1 MTWDLRPPHTG
12 NARPRVL
19 CVDDEPV
26 ILQILRRLLEVQ
38 GFEPVTC
45 GDPVAAIALF
55 DDSSFDVV
63 ITDIHMPGMD
73 GLALM
78 KALRARQPELP
89 VMVVT
94 GHGTV
99 DTAIQALREGASGM
113 LVKPFTGEELLGEVR
128 RALAASQM
136 RYEALQY
143 RYLSPV
149 LDSIALTL
157 STAIEARNLET
168 GEHCRQLGV
177 LSERMAAVLGR
188 DERQRMTIRI
198 GGYLHDIGKIGIAD
212 AILLKPGRLTDE
224 EMAEMRR
231 HSEIGAA
238 ILEVHEAMADIAQ
251 IVRHHHER
259 WDGQGY
265 PGGLAGTAIPLGG
278 RIIAVADA
286 FSAMTSDR
294 IYRPAL
300 PSIGPGPSYAP
311 TAARSSIRRSSPPS
325 SRSSTRRAT
334 SGLWM
339 TRSSRSWSRTST
351 SRCPHRTNGRQ
362 GWRCCPSSNPWSC
375 LSRPCRGPGR
385 GLPGGAGRR
394 GVRGH
399 RLRRGL
405 RDRRSRRG
413 HGIRAAAGRLIE
425 SATGPGLRGGVRRY
439 RRFLLTIQIPSSTS
453 SAGPSRR
460 PASTFM

>member
-1 MTWDLRPPHTG
+1 MTWDLRPSRSG

-19 CVDDEPV
+19 CVDDESV

-45 GDPVAAIALF
+45 GDPLLALTVF
-55 DDSSFDVV
+55 DEGSFDVV

-73 GLALM
+73 GLAM
-78 KALRARQPELP
+78 MRSLRERQPELP
-89 VMVVT
+89 VVVVT

-99 DTAIQALREGASGM
+99 DTAIQALREGATGM
-113 LVKPFTGEELLGEVR
+113 LVKPFTGAELLAEVR
-128 RALAASQM
+128 RALSSAQI

-177 LSERMAAVLGR
+177 LSERMAIQLGL
-188 DERQRMTIRI
+188 DERQQMTIRI

-212 AILLKPGRLTDE
+212 AVLLKPGKLTDS

-238 ILEVHEAMADIAQ
+238 ILEVHEAMSEISQ

-259 WDGQGY
+259 WDGRGY
-265 PGGLAGTAIPLGG
+265 PDALVGASIPLGG

-300 PSIGPGPSYAP
+300 PMD
-311 TAARSSIRRSSPPS
+311 
-325 SRSSTRRAT
+325 RAWAELHAHCGT
-334 SGLWM
+334 QFDPEIVEIFGQVVDEE
-339 TRSSRSWSRTST
+339 
-351 SRCPHRTNGRQ
+351 G
-362 GWRCCPSSNPWSC
+362 
-375 LSRPCRGPGR
+375 
-385 GLPGGAGRR
+385 
-394 GVRGH
+394 
-399 RLRRGL
+399 RLRPLDPALERTLTSDAHAPLSATEELHARLAMLPTLQAPAVVSTAPEACPVATAGE
-405 RDRRSRRG
+405 G
-413 HGIRAAAGRLIE
+413 CAVAAAGEGCEIV
-425 SATGPGLRGGVRRY
+425 TVTDGGGPTPPPGTRQV
-439 RRFLLTIQIPSSTS
+439 
-453 SAGPSRR
+453 A
-460 PASTFM
+460 

>member
-1 MTWDLRPPHTG
+1 VTWELR
-12 NARPRVL
+12 ARSGSGRPKVL
-19 CVDDEPV
+19 CVDDERI
-26 ILQILRRLLEVQ
+26 ILQLVQRLLEIQ
-38 GFEPVTC
+38 GFEPTAFS
-45 GDPVAAIALF
+45 DPVAAVA
-55 DDSSFDVV
+55 SFEPGAYDAV

-78 KALRARQPELP
+78 HALRERQPEIP
-89 VMVVT
+89 VIVVT

-113 LVKPFTGEELLGEVR
+113 LVKPFTAEELLAEVR
-128 RALAASQM
+128 RALSATQM

-177 LSERMAAVLGR
+177 LSERMAAVLGL
-188 DERQRMTIRI
+188 DERQRTSIRI

-259 WDGQGY
+259 WDGRGY
-265 PGGLAGTAIPLGG
+265 PDGIAGPDIPLGG

-286 FSAMTSDR
+286 FSAMTTDR

-300 PSIGPGPSYAP
+300 PVE
-311 TAARSSIRRSSPPS
+311 
-325 SRSSTRRAT
+325 RAWAELHAHRGSQFDPEIVDAFEQIVDAEGRLRPLASAVEGT
-334 SGLWM
+334 LQ
-339 TRSSRSWSRTST
+339 TST
-351 SRCPHRTNGRQ
+351 HPSVSGSAALHSRLATLPVLHPLTVPGAAQEDCPVATTGDECAVTAS
-362 GWRCCPSSNPWSC
+362 GEGCE
-375 LSRPCRGPGR
+375 
-385 GLPGGAGRR
+385 
-394 GVRGH
+394 V
-399 RLRRGL
+399 
-405 RDRRSRRG
+405 
-413 HGIRAAAGRLIE
+413 AAPEVPVA
-425 SATGPGLRGGVRRY
+425 PRGGTGRSERV
-439 RRFLLTIQIPSSTS
+439 
-453 SAGPSRR
+453 A
-460 PASTFM
+460 

>member
-1 MTWDLRPPHTG
+1 MTWELRPPQSG
-12 NARPRVL
+12 ARPRVL

-38 GFEPVTC
+38 GFEAITC
-45 GDPVAAIALF
+45 GDPALAIELF
-55 DDSSFDVV
+55 DHASFDVV
-63 ITDIHMPGMD
+63 VTDIHMPGMD
-73 GLALM
+73 GLTLM
-78 KALRARQPELP
+78 KALRERQPELP

-99 DTAIQALREGASGM
+99 DTAIQALREGATGM

-168 GEHCRQLGV
+168 GEHCRHLGV

-251 IVRHHHER
+251 TVRHHHER
-259 WDGQGY
+259 WDGLGY
-265 PGGLAGTAIPLGG
+265 PDRLAGTAIPLGG

-300 PSIGPGPSYAP
+300 PIERAWAELRAHSGTQFDPEIVAVFEQVVDEEGRLRALEPAIEQHLNADVHVPM
-311 TAARSSIRRSSPPS
+311 ARSEDWQ
-325 SRSSTRRAT
+325 SRLAMLPVLQPAVVPVRARVEALAEPCPVAPKGEECAVIA
-334 SGLWM
+334 SGEG
-339 TRSSRSWSRTST
+339 
-351 SRCPHRTNGRQ
+351 CEIVIPVDGEQ
-362 GWRCCPSSNPWSC
+362 GQTQV
-375 LSRPCRGPGR
+375 
-385 GLPGGAGRR
+385 A
-394 GVRGH
+394 
-399 RLRRGL
+399 
-405 RDRRSRRG
+405 
-413 HGIRAAAGRLIE
+413 
-425 SATGPGLRGGVRRY
+425 
-439 RRFLLTIQIPSSTS
+439 
-453 SAGPSRR
+453 
-460 PASTFM
+460 

>member
-1 MTWDLRPPHTG
+1 MTWDLRPPHSG

-78 KALRARQPELP
+78 KALRERKPELP

-128 RALAASQM
+128 RALGTSQM

-168 GEHCRQLGV
+168 GAHCRQLGV
-177 LSERMAAVLGR
+177 LSERMAAVLGQ

-212 AILLKPGRLTDE
+212 AILLKPGRLTDD

-238 ILEVHEAMADIAQ
+238 ILEVHEAMSDIGQ

-259 WDGQGY
+259 WDGKGY
-265 PGGLAGTAIPLGG
+265 PDGLAGAAVPLGG

-294 IYRPAL
+294 IYRAAL
-300 PSIGPGPSYAP
+300 PMDGAWAELRANSGTQFDPEIVAAFEQVVDEEGRIRTLDDSIEQHLDADVHVPF
-311 TAARSSIRRSSPPS
+311 
-325 SRSSTRRAT
+325 
-334 SGLWM
+334 
-339 TRSSRSWSRTST
+339 ST
-351 SRCPHRTNGRQ
+351 SDDWQ
-362 GWRCCPSSNPWSC
+362 
-375 LSRPCRGPGR
+375 SRLAMPPVVQARAEGAVVASGEGCEIVIPVD
-385 GLPGGAGRR
+385 GAGS
-394 GVRGH
+394 GQTQV
-399 RLRRGL
+399 
-405 RDRRSRRG
+405 
-413 HGIRAAAGRLIE
+413 A
-425 SATGPGLRGGVRRY
+425 
-439 RRFLLTIQIPSSTS
+439 
-453 SAGPSRR
+453 
-460 PASTFM
+460 

>member
-1 MTWDLRPPHTG
+1 MTWDLRPPHSG
-12 NARPRVL
+12 NTRPRVL

-38 GFEPVTC
+38 GFEAVIC

-55 DDSSFDVV
+55 DSTAFDVV
-63 ITDIHMPGMD
+63 ITDIHMPAMD

-78 KALRARQPELP
+78 QALRERRPELP
-89 VMVVT
+89 VVVVT

-113 LVKPFTGEELLGEVR
+113 LVKPFTGEELLGEVS

-177 LSERMAAVLGR
+177 LSERMAAILGL
-188 DERQRMTIRI
+188 DERSRMTIRI

-212 AILLKPGRLTDE
+212 AILLKPSRLTDE
-224 EMAEMRR
+224 EMIEMRR

-259 WDGQGY
+259 WDGLGY
-265 PGGLAGTAIPLGG
+265 PDRLVGADIPLGG

-286 FSAMTSDR
+286 FSAMTTDR

-300 PSIGPGPSYAP
+300 PIDQAWAELRAHTGTQFDPEIVAAFEQTVDEEGGLRTLDPAVERHLNADVHVPMSTPESLRSRLAMMPALTPLAVQLANATEPCPATTVGEVCAVLASGEGCEIVPSADE
-311 TAARSSIRRSSPPS
+311 AAAQSAVDR
-325 SRSSTRRAT
+325 TRDGVAADR
-334 SGLWM
+334 L
-339 TRSSRSWSRTST
+339 
-351 SRCPHRTNGRQ
+351 PVF
-362 GWRCCPSSNPWSC
+362 
-375 LSRPCRGPGR
+375 GR
-385 GLPGGAGRR
+385 GAG
-394 GVRGH
+394 
-399 RLRRGL
+399 
-405 RDRRSRRG
+405 SREV
-413 HGIRAAAGRLIE
+413 A
-425 SATGPGLRGGVRRY
+425 
-439 RRFLLTIQIPSSTS
+439 
-453 SAGPSRR
+453 
-460 PASTFM
+460 

>member
-1 MTWDLRPPHTG
+1 MTWDLRPPHSG
-12 NARPRVL
+12 NSRPRVL

-38 GFEPVTC
+38 GFEPVIC
-45 GDPVAAIALF
+45 GDPLAAIELF
-55 DDSSFDVV
+55 DGTSFDVV

-73 GLALM
+73 GMALM
-78 KALRARQPELP
+78 RTLRERRPELP
-89 VMVVT
+89 VVVVT

-113 LVKPFTGEELLGEVR
+113 LVKPFTGEELLGEVS

-168 GEHCRQLGV
+168 GEHCRQLGI
-177 LSERMAAVLGR
+177 LSERMAAILGH
-188 DERQRMTIRI
+188 DERKRMTIRI

-212 AILLKPGRLTDE
+212 AILLKPAKLTDE
-224 EMAEMRR
+224 EMVEMRR

-259 WDGQGY
+259 WDGLGY
-265 PGGLAGTAIPLGG
+265 PNRLSGRDIPLGA

-286 FSAMTSDR
+286 YSAMTSDR
-294 IYRPAL
+294 IYRPAMPIERAWAELRAHSGTQFDPEIVAVFEQTLDEEGRIRPLDDTIEQHLNSDVRVPMATPESWPSRLALL
-300 PSIGPGPSYAP
+300 PVLAP
-311 TAARSSIRRSSPPS
+311 LALAVPKREEPCAATP
-325 SRSSTRRAT
+325 
-334 SGLWM
+334 
-339 TRSSRSWSRTST
+339 
-351 SRCPHRTNGRQ
+351 
-362 GWRCCPSSNPWSC
+362 
-375 LSRPCRGPGR
+375 
-385 GLPGGAGRR
+385 AGEACA
-394 GVRGH
+394 V
-399 RLRRGL
+399 
-405 RDRRSRRG
+405 
-413 HGIRAAAGRLIE
+413 AE
-425 SATGPGLRGGVRRY
+425 SAEG
-439 RRFLLTIQIPSSTS
+439 
-453 SAGPSRR
+453 
-460 PASTFM
+460 

>member
-1 MTWDLRPPHTG
+1 MTWDLRPSRRG

-45 GDPVAAIALF
+45 SDPLTALATF
-55 DDSSFDVV
+55 SEGAFDVV
-63 ITDIHMPGMD
+63 VTDIHMPAMD

-78 KALRARQPELP
+78 RALRDRQTELP
-89 VMVVT
+89 VVVVT

-99 DTAIQALREGASGM
+99 DTAIQALREGATGM
-113 LVKPFTGEELLGEVR
+113 LVKPFTGQELLGEVR
-128 RALAASQM
+128 RALSTAQM

-143 RYLSPV
+143 RYMSPV

-177 LSERMAAVLGR
+177 LSERMAAVLGL
-188 DERQRMTIRI
+188 DERQQMTIRI

-212 AILLKPGRLTDE
+212 AVLLKPGRLTDS

-238 ILEVHEAMADIAQ
+238 ILEVHDAMAEIAQ

-259 WDGQGY
+259 WDGRGY
-265 PGGLAGTAIPLGG
+265 PDALVGNNIPLGG

-286 FSAMTSDR
+286 FNAMISDR
-294 IYRPAL
+294 IYRAALPVERAWAELRAHSGSQFDAEIVAVFAQVVDEEGNLRPLDPAL
-300 PSIGPGPSYAP
+300 ERTLSGGHIP
-311 TAARSSIRRSSPPS
+311 TVATTDLHARLAMLPVLDPVFVAARTSPEQCPVAPQGEECAVVASGEGCEIVVAEDGVPTPPS
-325 SRSSTRRAT
+325 GSRQVS
-334 SGLWM
+334 
-339 TRSSRSWSRTST
+339 
-351 SRCPHRTNGRQ
+351 
-362 GWRCCPSSNPWSC
+362 
-375 LSRPCRGPGR
+375 
-385 GLPGGAGRR
+385 
-394 GVRGH
+394 
-399 RLRRGL
+399 
-405 RDRRSRRG
+405 
-413 HGIRAAAGRLIE
+413 
-425 SATGPGLRGGVRRY
+425 
-439 RRFLLTIQIPSSTS
+439 
-453 SAGPSRR
+453 
-460 PASTFM
+460 

>member
-1 MTWDLRPPHTG
+1 MTWELRLPHSG
-12 NARPRVL
+12 ESRPRVL

-38 GFEPVTC
+38 GFEAVVCSRPQEAVANF
-45 GDPVAAIALF
+45 GDGDF
-55 DDSSFDVV
+55 DAV

-78 KALRARQPELP
+78 RALRERQPDLP
-89 VMVVT
+89 VVVVT
-94 GHGTV
+94 GQGTV
-99 DTAIQALREGASGM
+99 DTAIQALREGATGM

-128 RALAASQM
+128 RALGSAQM

-177 LSERMAAVLGR
+177 LSERMAAVLGLNG
-188 DERQRMTIRI
+188 RQQMTIRI

-212 AILLKPGRLTDE
+212 AVLLKPGPLTDA
-224 EMAEMRR
+224 EMTEMRR

-238 ILEVHEAMADIAQ
+238 ILEVHDAMADIAQ

-265 PGGLAGTAIPLGG
+265 PDSLAGTQIPLGG

-294 IYRPAL
+294 IYRAAL
-300 PSIGPGPSYAP
+300 PVDRAWAELRAHSGTQFDPEIVAVFEQVVDESGRLRPLDPGITSTLETEVHVPMTTSQEWRDRLAGLAVLEPLTVPVETMPEPCPVAPEGEECAAIASGEECEIVLAADGTAEATAPEKPQSHETGPSPTAEGGPGN
-311 TAARSSIRRSSPPS
+311 RR
-325 SRSSTRRAT
+325 RVA
-334 SGLWM
+334 
-339 TRSSRSWSRTST
+339 
-351 SRCPHRTNGRQ
+351 
-362 GWRCCPSSNPWSC
+362 
-375 LSRPCRGPGR
+375 
-385 GLPGGAGRR
+385 
-394 GVRGH
+394 
-399 RLRRGL
+399 
-405 RDRRSRRG
+405 
-413 HGIRAAAGRLIE
+413 
-425 SATGPGLRGGVRRY
+425 
-439 RRFLLTIQIPSSTS
+439 
-453 SAGPSRR
+453 
-460 PASTFM
+460 

>member
-1 MTWDLRPPHTG
+1 MTWDLRPPHSG
-12 NARPRVL
+12 NPRPRVL

-38 GFEPVTC
+38 GYEPVTC
-45 GDPVAAIALF
+45 SDPIAAIALF
-55 DDSSFDVV
+55 DETAFDVV

-78 KALRARQPELP
+78 KALRARKPELP

-168 GEHCRQLGV
+168 GEHCQQLGV

-212 AILLKPGRLTDE
+212 AILLKPGKLTDE

-259 WDGQGY
+259 WDGLGY
-265 PGGLAGTAIPLGG
+265 PDRLAGTGIPLGG

-300 PSIGPGPSYAP
+300 PVDRAWAELRAHSGTQFDPEIVAVFEQVVDEEGRVRQLDPAIERNLDADVHVPLSGSDDWQARLAMLPVLEPLTMAVRVKPEACPVAP
-311 TAARSSIRRSSPPS
+311 AGEECAVVASGEGCEIVVPVEAAE
-325 SRSSTRRAT
+325 
-334 SGLWM
+334 
-339 TRSSRSWSRTST
+339 
-351 SRCPHRTNGRQ
+351 
-362 GWRCCPSSNPWSC
+362 
-375 LSRPCRGPGR
+375 PGR
-385 GLPGGAGRR
+385 SQVA
-394 GVRGH
+394 
-399 RLRRGL
+399 
-405 RDRRSRRG
+405 
-413 HGIRAAAGRLIE
+413 
-425 SATGPGLRGGVRRY
+425 
-439 RRFLLTIQIPSSTS
+439 
-453 SAGPSRR
+453 
-460 PASTFM
+460 

>member
-1 MTWDLRPPHTG
+1 MTWDLRPSRSG

-19 CVDDEPV
+19 CVDDESV

-45 GDPVAAIALF
+45 GDPLLALTIF
-55 DDSSFDVV
+55 DEGSFDVV

-73 GLALM
+73 GLAM
-78 KALRARQPELP
+78 MRSLRERQPELP
-89 VMVVT
+89 VVVVT

-99 DTAIQALREGASGM
+99 DTAIQALREGATGM
-113 LVKPFTGEELLGEVR
+113 LVKPFTGAELLAEVR
-128 RALAASQM
+128 RALSSAQI

-177 LSERMAAVLGR
+177 LSERMAIQLGL
-188 DERQRMTIRI
+188 DERQQMTIRI

-212 AILLKPGRLTDE
+212 AVLLKPGKLTDSE
-224 EMAEMRR
+224 TAEMRR

-238 ILEVHEAMADIAQ
+238 ILEVHEAMSEISQ

-259 WDGQGY
+259 WDGRGY
-265 PGGLAGTAIPLGG
+265 PDALVGASIPLGG

-300 PSIGPGPSYAP
+300 PMD
-311 TAARSSIRRSSPPS
+311 
-325 SRSSTRRAT
+325 RAWAELHAHCGT
-334 SGLWM
+334 QFDPEIVEIFGQVVDEE
-339 TRSSRSWSRTST
+339 
-351 SRCPHRTNGRQ
+351 G
-362 GWRCCPSSNPWSC
+362 
-375 LSRPCRGPGR
+375 
-385 GLPGGAGRR
+385 
-394 GVRGH
+394 
-399 RLRRGL
+399 RLRPLDPALERTLTSDAHAPLSATEELHARLAMLPTLQAPAVVSTAPEACPVATAGE
-405 RDRRSRRG
+405 G
-413 HGIRAAAGRLIE
+413 CAVAAAGEGCEIV
-425 SATGPGLRGGVRRY
+425 TVTDGGVPTPPPGTR
-439 RRFLLTIQIPSSTS
+439 QV
-453 SAGPSRR
+453 A
-460 PASTFM
+460 

>member
-1 MTWDLRPPHTG
+1 MTWDLRPPRTG
-12 NARPRVL
+12 NPRPRVL

-38 GFEPVTC
+38 GFDPSTC
-45 GDPVAAIALF
+45 TDPFQALAAFSEGA
-55 DDSSFDVV
+55 FDVV

-73 GLALM
+73 GLTLM
-78 KALRARQPELP
+78 RALRQKQPELP
-89 VMVVT
+89 VVVVT

-99 DTAIQALREGASGM
+99 DTAIQALREGATGM
-113 LVKPFTGEELLGEVR
+113 LVKPFTGEELLAEVR
-128 RALAASQM
+128 RALSAAQM

-177 LSERMAAVLGR
+177 LSERMAAVLGL
-188 DERQRMTIRI
+188 DERQQMTIRI

-238 ILEVHEAMADIAQ
+238 VLEVHEAMSEIAQ

-259 WDGQGY
+259 WDGRGY
-265 PGGLAGTAIPLGG
+265 PDALVAGGIPLGG

-294 IYRPAL
+294 IYRAALPVERAWAELRAHAGSQFDPEIVAVFGEVVDEQGRLRPLDPAL
-300 PSIGPGPSYAP
+300 ERTLNSDVHVPLAAAEELHARLAMLPVLEPVSV
-311 TAARSSIRRSSPPS
+311 TLKAAREECPVAPPGEEC
-325 SRSSTRRAT
+325 AVVA
-334 SGLWM
+334 SGEG
-339 TRSSRSWSRTST
+339 
-351 SRCPHRTNGRQ
+351 CEIIV
-362 GWRCCPSSNPWSC
+362 
-375 LSRPCRGPGR
+375 
-385 GLPGGAGRR
+385 A
-394 GVRGH
+394 V
-399 RLRRGL
+399 
-405 RDRRSRRG
+405 D
-413 HGIRAAAGRLIE
+413 
-425 SATGPGLRGGVRRY
+425 
-439 RRFLLTIQIPSSTS
+439 
-453 SAGPSRR
+453 AGPDPSGSRQV
-460 PASTFM
+460 A

>member
-1 MTWDLRPPHTG
+1 LTWDLRSPHSG

-38 GFEPVTC
+38 GFEAVTC
-45 GDPVAAIALF
+45 ADPLTAIEMF
-55 DDSSFDVV
+55 EGSSFDVV

-73 GLALM
+73 GMALTR
-78 KALRARQPELP
+78 ALHERKPELP
-89 VMVVT
+89 VVVVT

-128 RALAASQM
+128 RALSSSQM

-177 LSERMAAVLGR
+177 LSERMAAVLGL
-188 DERQRMTIRI
+188 DGRQQMTIRI

-212 AILLKPGRLTDE
+212 AILLKPGKLTDD

-259 WDGQGY
+259 WDGRGY
-265 PGGLAGTAIPLGG
+265 PDAMVGLDIPLGG

-294 IYRPAL
+294 IYRPAMPL
-300 PSIGPGPSYAP
+300 DRAWAELRAHSGTQFDPEIVAVFEQVVNDDGTLRTLDPSVESGLDSEVHVPMV
-311 TAARSSIRRSSPPS
+311 
-325 SRSSTRRAT
+325 AT
-334 SGLWM
+334 S
-339 TRSSRSWSRTST
+339 
-351 SRCPHRTNGRQ
+351 
-362 GWRCCPSSNPWSC
+362 
-375 LSRPCRGPGR
+375 
-385 GLPGGAGRR
+385 
-394 GVRGH
+394 
-399 RLRRGL
+399 
-405 RDRRSRRG
+405 
-413 HGIRAAAGRLIE
+413 
-425 SATGPGLRGGVRRY
+425 
-439 RRFLLTIQIPSSTS
+439 
-453 SAGPSRR
+453 
-460 PASTFM
+460 PASSWQARLAVLPVLEPLAVPVRQVKAQAEDCPVAPAGEECAVVASGEGCELVISEPGVAAKADVA